1 VTVLRDFIGYGAS
14 PPDPRW
20 PGGKRVALSLVLNYE
35 EGGENTPLE
44 GDPASEAFLHEVVG
58 APPTEG
64 RRNLNTES
72 MFEFGSRAGFRRVP
86 PSFTAYGGPALRLSP
101 WNRG

>member
-1 VTVLRDFIGYGAS
+1 MTDGRDLVGYGEH

-44 GDPASEAFLHEVVG
+44 GDPASEAYLHEVIG
-58 APPTEG
+58 APPTIG
-64 RRNLNTES
+64 RRTS
-72 MFEFGSRAGFRRVP
+72 RRSRCSSSGAGRGSGASTG
-86 PSFTAYGGPALRLSP
+86 S
-101 WNRG
+101 